1 MKTKFLR
8 FLTFTALVASFYNCT
23 SNDTTE
29 ASDINSKSLTNEEP
43 IEIGYVNEEGN
54 FIIHPD
60 QTLALKQKIE
70 ESFPIELSEMGI
82 ETAYTVDNEETGSV
96 GGELYYTLRGN
107 NLDESKNVAMK
118 IDRID
123 NSFQLK
129 PGTKL
134 IMCRSTCKCKPQSY
148 VERGMKYWKC
158 YPWCESCTKE
168 ETVYSK

>member
-1 MKTKFLR
+1 MKTKFLS
-8 FLTFTALVASFYNCT
+8 FLAFTASIALFYNCS
-23 SNDTTE
+23 SNDAIDGST
-29 ASDINSKSLTNEEP
+29 INSKSLTNEEP
-43 IEIGYVNEEGN
+43 IEIGYADEEGN
-54 FIIHPD
+54 FIIYPD
-60 QTLALKQKIE
+60 KILALKQKIE
-70 ESFPIELSEMGI
+70 ELFPIELSEMRI

-96 GGELYYTLRGN
+96 GGELYYVLRGN
-107 NLDESKNVAMK
+107 NTDESKNVAMK
-118 IDRID
+118 VDKVD

-148 VERGMKYWKC
+148 VERGMKYWRC